1 MHARNYNEP
10 SDGRY
15 CEEEDQL
22 NFCFENRVI
31 LQVIDQVFDLRD
43 IKGNDKITLEAG
55 DWHDIEGNLLFPG
68 ESFFSAT
75 ISIIHITYMFTN
87 TVIFITISQYPQAC
101 TNAAMN
107 ISVTLILMMKP
118 RP

>member
-1 MHARNYNEP
+1 LHARNYNEP

-43 IKGNDKITLEAG
+43 IEGNDKITLEAG
-55 DWHDIEGNLLFPG
+55 DWHDIEGNLMFPG
-68 ESFFSAT
+68 EHFLFSLQQST
-75 ISIIHITYMFTN
+75 EYILHI
-87 TVIFITISQYPQAC
+87 C
-101 TNAAMN
+101 L
-107 ISVTLILMMKP
+107 LIL
-118 RP
+118 

>member
-1 MHARNYNEP
+1 M
-10 SDGRY
+10 
-15 CEEEDQL
+15 

-43 IKGNDKITLEAG
+43 IEGNDKITLEAG

-87 TVIFITISQYPQAC
+87 TVIYITFHNTRRLVQ
-101 TNAAMN
+101 M
-107 ISVTLILMMKP
+107 LL
-118 RP
+118 